1 MASAVEK
8 EGGARE
14 ETFSLELPAPPGW
27 KKQVFHSFFCFS
39 FSAFFLALFCFDYF
53 VLLKFAAKC

>member
-8 EGGARE
+8 EGGASE
-14 ETFSLELPAPPGW
+14 ETLSLELPAPPGW

-39 FSAFFLALFCFDYF
+39 FSVFFFFLQCFALTISFC
-53 VLLKFAAKC
+53 

>member
-1 MASAVEK
+1 MASSVEK
-8 EGGARE
+8 EGGASE

-27 KKQVFHSFFCFS
+27 KKKVWHCSSVSPFLHFFFCTV
-39 FSAFFLALFCFDYF
+39 FDYF